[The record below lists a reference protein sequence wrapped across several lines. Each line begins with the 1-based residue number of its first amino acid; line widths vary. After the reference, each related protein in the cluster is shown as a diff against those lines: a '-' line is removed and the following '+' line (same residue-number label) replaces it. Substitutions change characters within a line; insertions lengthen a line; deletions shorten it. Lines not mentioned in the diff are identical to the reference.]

1 VSAVS
6 ARAGTGGFSLRPL
19 PERAGRCPRCDR
31 ELGVNRLRLPGW
43 RALLDG
49 TCESCGHRYLQDLP
63 AGHGLVYP
71 ATLDL
76 DTGDVFD
83 PAGASWFSSWLRP
96 AWEQPDGRPVAL
108 AIDVREQR
116 EHAVLLAC
124 LDPIYGHSLLKL
136 LNVQRELAGDAGV
149 VVLVPSSLSAL
160 VPDGV
165 AEVWTVDE
173 RPGRFRGWLLD
184 LEERLGAEVERFG
197 ALMLSPAYPH
207 PHPSTYDLD
216 ALVGGIEPERG
227 GDPSVVLSVRDDRL
241 WGRDQRRNVERL
253 VELVAL
259 EFPGASFTAVGV
271 GGESALPAGV
281 ADLRSQAPADA
292 DERRWLALMRGAD
305 LAIGVHG
312 SNMLLPS
319 GLARATLELIGE
331 ERYGNVFQGT
341 LLAGTDPFAALGA
354 HRVVYGD
361 AELGDVRPERVA
373 AVALSILREG
383 DRFERLMTGAAAG
396 QGGHEPVAPIA
407 ASPAPAPPPAPRLRP
422 SPARVLRRAAAAAT
436 ERFHRDDP
444 LPEPPAVL
452 ADRRGLRFELVTA
465 AEIEEFT
472 RHAGHFEGEEID
484 IAARLL
490 APGGTAVDVGANIGA
505 FTAALASAV
514 APDGTVHAFEPVE
527 ASRRRLER
535 TLELNGLTNVI
546 VDPRAVAD
554 AEGSAELFEY
564 GPGYES
570 WASLADRSVEHGDVV
585 PQATATAV
593 ATTTLDIYAT
603 QAGIE
608 RIDLLK
614 VDVEGAEERVLRG
627 ARGLLEAG
635 RVAAVVLELSD
646 NTLDSFGARAFD
658 VVELLEGYGLR
669 LHVVRD
675 GALRGFRVAGAYR
688 ELANVFALSAAVRE
702 RVAEVIA

>member
-1 VSAVS
+1 MTTMGT
-6 ARAGTGGFSLRPL
+6 RADTRGFSLRPL
-19 PERAGRCPRCDR
+19 PERAGRCPRCDG
-31 ELGVNRLRLPGW
+31 ELHVNRLRIPGW
-43 RALLDG
+43 RLLLDG
-49 TCESCGHRYLQDLP
+49 TCHACGHRYLQDLP

-83 PAGASWFSSWLRP
+83 PAGATWFSSWLRR
-96 AWEQPDGRPVAL
+96 AWEEPDARPVAVDV
-108 AIDVREQR
+108 DVRER
-116 EHAVLLAC
+116 HERAVLLDC
-124 LDPIYGHSLLKL
+124 LDPIYGHSLLKF

-149 VVLVPSSLSAL
+149 VVLIPSSLSPL

-165 AEVWTVDE
+165 AEVWTFDE

-184 LEERLGAEVERFG
+184 LEERLGSELERFG
-197 ALMLSPAYPH
+197 ALTLSPAYPH

-216 ALVGGIEPERG
+216 ALVGSIAPERS
-227 GDPSVVLSVRDDRL
+227 GDPSVVLSLRDDRT
-241 WGRDQRRNVERL
+241 WGSDQRRNVERL
-253 VELVAL
+253 CELVAAA
-259 EFPGASFTAVGV
+259 FPGASFTAVGV
-271 GGESALPAGV
+271 GGESGLPDAV
-281 ADLRSQAPADA
+281 ADLRSPAPGEA
-292 DERRWLALMRGAD
+292 DELRWLAVMRGAD

-319 GLARATLELIGE
+319 GLSRATLELIGE

-373 AVALSILREG
+373 AVALSLLREG

-396 QGGHEPVAPIA
+396 QGDEPVATIA
-407 ASPAPAPPPAPRLRP
+407 ASPPPPPPPAQRLRP

-436 ERFHRDDP
+436 TRFHRDEP
-444 LPEPPAVL
+444 LPDPPTVL
-452 ADRRGLRFELVTA
+452 ADRRGLRYELVTA
-465 AEIEEFT
+465 AEIEEFN
-472 RHAGHFEGEEID
+472 RHGGHFEGDEID
-484 IAARLL
+484 LAARLL
-490 APGGTAVDVGANIGA
+490 ATGGVAVDVGANIGA
-505 FTAALASAV
+505 FTAALATAV
-514 APDGTVHAFEPVE
+514 GPDGKVHAFEPLE
-527 ASRRRLER
+527 ASRSRLER
-535 TLELNGLTNVI
+535 TLELNELANVI

-554 AEGSAELFEY
+554 TAGSAELFEY

-570 WASLADRSVEHGDVV
+570 WAGLADRSIEHGGVV
-585 PQATATAV
+585 PPATSTAV
-593 ATTTLDIYAT
+593 ETTTLDAYA
-603 QAGIE
+603 AEAAIE

-635 RVAAVVLELSD
+635 RVSAIVLELSD

-669 LHVVRD
+669 LFVVRD
-675 GALRGFRVAGAYR
+675 GALRGFRVAGVFR
-688 ELANVFALSAAVRE
+688 ELANVFALSPAARE
-702 RVAEVIA
+702 QVAEAIA